1 MSVTSARVNHSARRP
16 PLIGVISFAA
26 LLAAAGPGAAPA
38 APGQPSAAPRRP
50 SPAPVQASAAAS
62 RAPPAQLVLIHGTI
76 LTVDAADSTAQA
88 LAIRDGKI
96 AAIGTSA
103 EILRLAGPATRRI
116 DLNGRTAT
124 PGLIDSHAHIAEG
137 GLDEVYHVRLGD
149 AASVAEAVRRVAAGI
164 ALLKPGE
171 WLQGAGWDEGKLAER
186 RYLTAADLDAISP
199 RNPVWLEHTT
209 GHYGVA
215 NSAALR
221 LARITAQTPD
231 PPAGT
236 IDRGADGSP
245 TGVLKE
251 SAMNAVTD
259 LIPPPTPEQRRA
271 GILKSIDLLH
281 REGMTAVKDPK
292 IDRPAWDAYRA
303 LLSEGKLTERICA
316 LWYAGTTLDSARAAL
331 AQIEAQPRPPQ
342 SLGDGRL
349 LSCGA
354 KIFMDGSGGARTAWL
369 YQPWNKDLTGVD
381 AGNSGYPTVD
391 PAVYREQVRLFHDA
405 GVHVGTHAIGDRAID
420 WVVDT
425 YAPVLAETPTR
436 SLRHSIIHANI
447 PSDHALETMAMLQ
460 EKYDAGYPEV
470 QAPFMWWIG
479 DTYAGN
485 FGRERALRLVPLK
498 AFLERGIRWGGGS
511 DYPVTPLAARYGLW
525 ASVERETLKGT
536 YGAHPFGTAEAVDI
550 RTALRSYTVWAA
562 RQLFLENRTG
572 SLEVGKDADI
582 AVWDKNPYQV
592 PARELRNLRCR
603 ITIMNGE
610 VVYDADDENKQ
621 RDGDTHHGQT

>member
-1 MSVTSARVNHSARRP
+1 VISTPVTSARF
-16 PLIGVISFAA
+16 LVICAA
-26 LLAAAGPGAAPA
+26 LLTGAGPGAAPA
-38 APGQPSAAPRRP
+38 ATGPTL
-50 SPAPVQASAAAS
+50 SAAAHV
-62 RAPPAQLVLIHGTI
+62 PPAQLVLIHGTI

-96 AAIGTSA
+96 AAIGTSE

-149 AASVAEAVRRVAAGI
+149 AASVAQAVQRVAAGI

-186 RYLTAADLDAISP
+186 RYLTAADLDGVSP
-199 RNPVWLEHTT
+199 DNPVWLEHTT

-221 LARITAQTPD
+221 LAHISAQTPD

-236 IDRGADGSP
+236 IDRGAGGMP

-251 SAMNAVTD
+251 AAMNAVSG
-259 LIPPPTPEQRRA
+259 LMPPPTPEQRRA

-281 REGMTAVKDPK
+281 REGMTAVKDPA
-292 IDRPAWDAYRA
+292 IDRPVWDAYRA
-303 LLSEGKLTERICA
+303 LLSEGKLTERICV
-316 LWYAGTTLDSARAAL
+316 LWYAGTTLESARAAL

-369 YQPWNKDLTGVD
+369 YQPWNKDFTGID

-391 PAVYREQVRLFHDA
+391 PAIYREQVRLFHEA

-425 YAPVLAETPTR
+425 YAQLLAETPTP

-460 EKYDAGYPEV
+460 TKYDAGYPEV
-470 QAPFMWWIG
+470 QAPFIWWIG

-498 AFLERGIRWGGGS
+498 TFLDRGIRWGGGS

-550 RTALRSYTVWAA
+550 HAALRSYTIWAA
-562 RQLFLENRTG
+562 RALFLENRTG

-582 AVWDKNPYQV
+582 AVWDQNPYRI

-603 ITIMNGE
+603 ITIVNGE
-610 VVYDADDENKQ
+610 VVYNAEGESKQ
-621 RDGDTHHGQT
+621 RGGTHRGQK